1 MLILYFSPQMYFFQ
15 NSHLFRKRIFFLK
28 NLIELYLKGIYLKNL
43 TSFLLIF
50 CKLIMVELSQ
60 FQLDV
65 YAHKILDDY
74 DAKTPSGIFKD
85 KISISIED
93 ALRIQLAVTNLRE
106 KRGEEV
112 IGYKIGCVSKD
123 TQRKMGFTKPAWG
136 RLWKNELYLDGVTLD
151 KRNFANPAMEA
162 EFGIVLNRDLT
173 PELVNLDYILDSI
186 ETIHPIIEIHNL
198 VFNGDP
204 PFGAELL
211 ANNAIHA
218 GVVMG
223 KPTKANIKS
232 EITDLKLIFDNEII
246 DIWSDKKWPHDML
259 SEVEWLV
266 KDQDKIGNILKKGNL
281 ILTGAYGLPIPIN
294 DKKLIQVTSSL
305 FGNVSALFQ

>member
-1 MLILYFSPQMYFFQ
+1 
-15 NSHLFRKRIFFLK
+15 
-28 NLIELYLKGIYLKNL
+28 
-43 TSFLLIF
+43 
-50 CKLIMVELSQ
+50 MVELSQ

-246 DIWSDKKWPHDML
+246 DTWSDKKWPYDML

-266 KDQDKIGNILKKGNL
+266 KEQDKIGNILKKGNL

>member
-1 MLILYFSPQMYFFQ
+1 
-15 NSHLFRKRIFFLK
+15 
-28 NLIELYLKGIYLKNL
+28 
-43 TSFLLIF
+43 
-50 CKLIMVELSQ
+50 MVELSQ

-162 EFGIVLNRDLT
+162 EVGIVLNRDLT

-266 KDQDKIGNILKKGNL
+266 KEQDKIGNILKKGNL

>member
-1 MLILYFSPQMYFFQ
+1 MKKLTATQLSKYAFKMLQ
-15 NSHLFRKRIFFLK
+15 
-28 NLIELYLKGIYLKNL
+28 
-43 TSFLLIF
+43 
-50 CKLIMVELSQ
+50 
-60 FQLDV
+60 
-65 YAHKILDDY
+65 DY
-74 DAKTPSGIFKD
+74 DSNTPGTIFKD
-85 KISISIED
+85 NFRISVED
-93 ALRIQLAVTNLRE
+93 AWRIQSAVTNLRE
-106 KRGEEV
+106 QRGEEV
-112 IGYKIGCVSKD
+112 IGYKIGCVSKE
-123 TQRKMGFTKPAWG
+123 TQCKMGLTKPAWG

-246 DIWSDKKWPHDML
+246 DTWSDKKWPHDML

-266 KDQDKIGNILKKGNL
+266 KEQDKIGNILKKGNL

>member
-1 MLILYFSPQMYFFQ
+1 
-15 NSHLFRKRIFFLK
+15 
-28 NLIELYLKGIYLKNL
+28 
-43 TSFLLIF
+43 
-50 CKLIMVELSQ
+50 MVELSQ

-123 TQRKMGFTKPAWG
+123 TQRKMGFTNPAWG

-246 DIWSDKKWPHDML
+246 DTWSDKKWPYDML

-266 KDQDKIGNILKKGNL
+266 KEQDKIGNILKKGNL

>member
-1 MLILYFSPQMYFFQ
+1 MT
-15 NSHLFRKRIFFLK
+15 
-28 NLIELYLKGIYLKNL
+28 ELTAKQ
-43 TSFLLIF
+43 
-50 CKLIMVELSQ
+50 LSK
-60 FQLDV
+60 
-65 YAHKILDDY
+65 YALKILQDY
-74 DAKTPSGIFKD
+74 DFNTPGTIFRD
-85 KISISIED
+85 NIRISIED
-93 ALRIQLAVTNLRE
+93 AWRIQSAVTKLRE
-106 KRGEEV
+106 QRGEEV
-112 IGYKIGCVSKD
+112 IGYKIGCVSND

-136 RLWKNELYLDGVTLD
+136 RLWKNELYLDGTTLD

-232 EITDLKLIFDNEII
+232 EITDLKLIFDKKII
-246 DIWSDKKWPHDML
+246 DTWSDKKWPNDML
-259 SEVEWLV
+259 SEIEWLV
-266 KDQDKIGNILKKGNL
+266 KEQDKIGNILKKGNL
-281 ILTGAYGLPIPIN
+281 ILTGAYGIPIPIN

-305 FGNVSALFQ
+305 FGNVSAVFK

>member
-1 MLILYFSPQMYFFQ
+1 
-15 NSHLFRKRIFFLK
+15 
-28 NLIELYLKGIYLKNL
+28 
-43 TSFLLIF
+43 
-50 CKLIMVELSQ
+50 MVELSQ

-106 KRGEEV
+106 ERGEEV

-123 TQRKMGFTKPAWG
+123 TQLKMGLNKPAWG
-136 RLWKNELYLDGVTLD
+136 RLWKNELHLDGVTLE
-151 KRNFANPAMEA
+151 KSNFTNPAMEA
-162 EFGIVLNRDLT
+162 EFGIILNRDLT

-246 DIWSDKKWPHDML
+246 DTWSDKKWPHDML

-266 KDQDKIGNILKKGNL
+266 KEQDKIGNILKKGNL

>member
-1 MLILYFSPQMYFFQ
+1 
-15 NSHLFRKRIFFLK
+15 
-28 NLIELYLKGIYLKNL
+28 
-43 TSFLLIF
+43 
-50 CKLIMVELSQ
+50 MVELSQ

-136 RLWKNELYLDGVTLD
+136 RLWKNELYLDSVTLD
-151 KRNFANPAMEA
+151 KKNFANPAMEA

-246 DIWSDKKWPHDML
+246 DTWSDKKWPHDML

-266 KDQDKIGNILKKGNL
+266 KEQNKIGNILKKGNL
-281 ILTGAYGLPIPIN
+281 ILTGAYGLPMPIN
-294 DKKLIQVTSSL
+294 DKKFIEVTSSL
-305 FGNVSALFQ
+305 FGNVSAIFK

>member
-1 MLILYFSPQMYFFQ
+1 ML
-15 NSHLFRKRIFFLK
+15 
-28 NLIELYLKGIYLKNL
+28 
-43 TSFLLIF
+43 
-50 CKLIMVELSQ
+50 ELSQ

-93 ALRIQLAVTNLRE
+93 GLRIQLAVTNLRE
-106 KRGEEV
+106 QRGEEA
-112 IGYKIGCVSKD
+112 IGYKIGCISKD
-123 TQRKMGFTKPAWG
+123 TQSKMGLTKPAWG

-246 DIWSDKKWPHDML
+246 DTWSDKKWPHDML

-266 KDQDKIGNILKKGNL
+266 KEQVSIGNILKKGNL

>member
-1 MLILYFSPQMYFFQ
+1 
-15 NSHLFRKRIFFLK
+15 
-28 NLIELYLKGIYLKNL
+28 
-43 TSFLLIF
+43 
-50 CKLIMVELSQ
+50 MVELSQ

-65 YAHKILDDY
+65 YAHKILNDY

-246 DIWSDKKWPHDML
+246 DTWSDKKWPHDML

-266 KDQDKIGNILKKGNL
+266 KEQDKIGNILKKGNL

>member
-1 MLILYFSPQMYFFQ
+1 
-15 NSHLFRKRIFFLK
+15 
-28 NLIELYLKGIYLKNL
+28 
-43 TSFLLIF
+43 
-50 CKLIMVELSQ
+50 MVESSQ
-60 FQLDV
+60 FLLDV

-246 DIWSDKKWPHDML
+246 DTWSDKKWPHDML

-266 KDQDKIGNILKKGNL
+266 KEQDKIGNILKKGNV

>member
-1 MLILYFSPQMYFFQ
+1 
-15 NSHLFRKRIFFLK
+15 
-28 NLIELYLKGIYLKNL
+28 
-43 TSFLLIF
+43 
-50 CKLIMVELSQ
+50 MVESSQ

-173 PELVNLDYILDSI
+173 PKLVNLDYILDSI

-246 DIWSDKKWPHDML
+246 DTWSDKKWPHDML

-266 KDQDKIGNILKKGNL
+266 KEQDKIGNILKKGNL

>member
-1 MLILYFSPQMYFFQ
+1 
-15 NSHLFRKRIFFLK
+15 
-28 NLIELYLKGIYLKNL
+28 
-43 TSFLLIF
+43 
-50 CKLIMVELSQ
+50 MVELSQ

-151 KRNFANPAMEA
+151 KRNFTNPAMEA

-246 DIWSDKKWPHDML
+246 DTWSDKKWPHDML

-266 KDQDKIGNILKKGNL
+266 KEQDKIGNILKKGNL

>member
-1 MLILYFSPQMYFFQ
+1 
-15 NSHLFRKRIFFLK
+15 
-28 NLIELYLKGIYLKNL
+28 
-43 TSFLLIF
+43 
-50 CKLIMVELSQ
+50 MVELSQ

-246 DIWSDKKWPHDML
+246 DTWSDKKWPHDML

-266 KDQDKIGNILKKGNL
+266 KEQDKIGNILKKGNL

-305 FGNVSALFQ
+305 IGNVSALFQ

>member
-1 MLILYFSPQMYFFQ
+1 
-15 NSHLFRKRIFFLK
+15 
-28 NLIELYLKGIYLKNL
+28 
-43 TSFLLIF
+43 
-50 CKLIMVELSQ
+50 MVESSQ

-136 RLWKNELYLDGVTLD
+136 RLWKNELYLDGTTLD

-246 DIWSDKKWPHDML
+246 DTWSDKKWPHDML

-266 KDQDKIGNILKKGNL
+266 KEQDKIGNILKKGNL

>member
-1 MLILYFSPQMYFFQ
+1 
-15 NSHLFRKRIFFLK
+15 
-28 NLIELYLKGIYLKNL
+28 
-43 TSFLLIF
+43 
-50 CKLIMVELSQ
+50 MVELSQ

-232 EITDLKLIFDNEII
+232 EITDLKLIFDKEII
-246 DIWSDKKWPHDML
+246 DTWSDKKWPHDML

-266 KDQDKIGNILKKGNL
+266 KEQDKIGNILKKGNL

-305 FGNVSALFQ
+305 FGNVSAVFK

>member
-1 MLILYFSPQMYFFQ
+1 
-15 NSHLFRKRIFFLK
+15 
-28 NLIELYLKGIYLKNL
+28 
-43 TSFLLIF
+43 
-50 CKLIMVELSQ
+50 MVELSQ

-246 DIWSDKKWPHDML
+246 DTWSDKKWPHDIL

-266 KDQDKIGNILKKGNL
+266 KEQDKIGNILKKGNL

>member
-1 MLILYFSPQMYFFQ
+1 
-15 NSHLFRKRIFFLK
+15 
-28 NLIELYLKGIYLKNL
+28 
-43 TSFLLIF
+43 
-50 CKLIMVELSQ
+50 MVELSQ

-246 DIWSDKKWPHDML
+246 DTWSDKKWPHDML

-266 KDQDKIGNILKKGNL
+266 KEQDKMGNTLKKDNL

>member
-1 MLILYFSPQMYFFQ
+1 
-15 NSHLFRKRIFFLK
+15 
-28 NLIELYLKGIYLKNL
+28 
-43 TSFLLIF
+43 
-50 CKLIMVELSQ
+50 MVELSQ

-136 RLWKNELYLDGVTLD
+136 RLWKNELYLDGVTLE
-151 KRNFANPAMEA
+151 KSNFTNPAMEA

-246 DIWSDKKWPHDML
+246 DTWSDKKWPHDML

-266 KDQDKIGNILKKGNL
+266 KEQDKIGNILKKGNL

>member
-1 MLILYFSPQMYFFQ
+1 
-15 NSHLFRKRIFFLK
+15 
-28 NLIELYLKGIYLKNL
+28 
-43 TSFLLIF
+43 
-50 CKLIMVELSQ
+50 MVELSQ

-218 GVVMG
+218 GIVIG
-223 KPTKANIKS
+223 EPTNGYIYPQ
-232 EITDLKLIFDNEII
+232 ITDLNLLFDKEII
-246 DIWSDKKWPHDML
+246 DTWSNKKWPFDML

-266 KDQDKIGNILKKGNL
+266 KEQHKIGNILKKGNL
-281 ILTGAYGLPIPIN
+281 ILTGAYGFPVPIN
-294 DKKLIQVTSSL
+294 NKNLVEVNSSL
-305 FGNVSALFQ
+305 FGGVSAVFK

>member
-1 MLILYFSPQMYFFQ
+1 
-15 NSHLFRKRIFFLK
+15 
-28 NLIELYLKGIYLKNL
+28 
-43 TSFLLIF
+43 
-50 CKLIMVELSQ
+50 MVELSQ

-123 TQRKMGFTKPAWG
+123 TQLKMGFNKPAWG
-136 RLWKNELYLDGVTLD
+136 RLWKSELHSDGVTLE
-151 KRNFANPAMEA
+151 KSNFTNPAMEA

-246 DIWSDKKWPHDML
+246 DTWSDKKWPHDML

-266 KDQDKIGNILKKGNL
+266 KEQDKIGNILKKGNL

>member
-1 MLILYFSPQMYFFQ
+1 
-15 NSHLFRKRIFFLK
+15 
-28 NLIELYLKGIYLKNL
+28 
-43 TSFLLIF
+43 
-50 CKLIMVELSQ
+50 MVELSQ

-93 ALRIQLAVTNLRE
+93 ALLIQLAVTNLRE

-246 DIWSDKKWPHDML
+246 DTWSDKKWPHDML

-266 KDQDKIGNILKKGNL
+266 KEQDTIGNILKKGNL

>member
-1 MLILYFSPQMYFFQ
+1 MTELTATQLSKYAFKMLQ
-15 NSHLFRKRIFFLK
+15 
-28 NLIELYLKGIYLKNL
+28 
-43 TSFLLIF
+43 
-50 CKLIMVELSQ
+50 
-60 FQLDV
+60 
-65 YAHKILDDY
+65 DY
-74 DAKTPSGIFKD
+74 DSNTTGTIFKD
-85 KISISIED
+85 NFRISIVV
-93 ALRIQLAVTNLRE
+93 AWRIQSAVTNLRE
-106 KRGEEV
+106 QRGEEV

-123 TQRKMGFTKPAWG
+123 TQLKMGFNKPAWG
-136 RLWKNELYLDGVTLD
+136 RLWKSEVHSDGVTLE
-151 KRNFANPAMEA
+151 KSNFTNPAMEA
-162 EFGIVLNRDLT
+162 EFGILLNRDLT

-246 DIWSDKKWPHDML
+246 DTWSDKKWPHDML

-266 KDQDKIGNILKKGNL
+266 KEQDKIGNILKKGNL

-294 DKKLIQVTSSL
+294 DKKLIEVTSSL
-305 FGNVSALFQ
+305 FGNVSAVFK

>member
-1 MLILYFSPQMYFFQ
+1 
-15 NSHLFRKRIFFLK
+15 
-28 NLIELYLKGIYLKNL
+28 
-43 TSFLLIF
+43 
-50 CKLIMVELSQ
+50 
-60 FQLDV
+60 
-65 YAHKILDDY
+65 
-74 DAKTPSGIFKD
+74 
-85 KISISIED
+85 
-93 ALRIQLAVTNLRE
+93 
-106 KRGEEV
+106 
-112 IGYKIGCVSKD
+112 
-123 TQRKMGFTKPAWG
+123 
-136 RLWKNELYLDGVTLD
+136 
-151 KRNFANPAMEA
+151 MEA

-223 KPTKANIKS
+223 KPKNANTNS
-232 EITDLKLIFDNEII
+232 ETTDLKLIYDKEII
-246 DIWSDKKWPHDML
+246 DTWSDKKWPHDIL

-266 KDQDKIGNILKKGNL
+266 KEQYKIGNILKKGNL

-294 DKKLIQVTSSL
+294 EKKLVEVTSSL
-305 FGNVSALFQ
+305 FGNVSAIFK